1 MLAFG
6 LVGASNE
13 DGRAYGRVFLAAQ
26 GVDAA
31 PAAELDAALDE
42 AIGAALDAWPEL
54 APDRTAFARF
64 LGERIPSDVDAIEA
78 LRGRRPELYLVF
90 ACLRGDP
97 TATELLDRRYFA
109 GLADRL
115 VRQRIPED
123 VATETVQQLRMKV
136 FTGPKPLLLA
146 YSGTGDLHGW
156 LRITALRAA
165 IRLQRGEMRR
175 SDRDQETALADGTLD
190 AGLQY
195 QRKLYQEEFR
205 AAFAEAVGKLT
216 TRERNLLKHS
226 VLYGANSD
234 DLGALY
240 QVHRATAA
248 RWLAAARE
256 RLALETQRGMLARLR
271 IERSEYESILRLIQ
285 SQLDVSVARIL
296 S

>member
-1 MLAFG
+1 MLAFVH
-6 LVGASNE
+6 VGASNE
-13 DGRAYGRVFLAAQ
+13 DGRAFLAAQ
-26 GVDAA
+26 GVDAV
-31 PAAELDAALDE
+31 PSAELTEALEVVITAAFE
-42 AIGAALDAWPEL
+42 AWPEL
-54 APDRTAFARF
+54 AADRAGFVRF
-64 LGERIPSDVDAIEA
+64 LGERIPGDVEPIEA
-78 LRGRRPELYLVF
+78 LRGRRPEIYLAF
-90 ACLRGDP
+90 LCLRGDA
-97 TATELLDRRYFA
+97 TACEMFDRRYFG

-115 VRQRIPED
+115 VRQRISDD
-123 VATETVQQLRMKV
+123 VATETVQQLRMKML
-136 FTGPKPLLLA
+136 TGPKPLLLA
-146 YSGTGDLHGW
+146 YGGTGDLHGW

-165 IRLQRGEMRR
+165 IRLKRGELRR
-175 SDRDQETALADGTLD
+175 SDRDQDATLADATLD

-205 AAFAEAVGKLT
+205 AAFAEAVASLT

-240 QVHRATAA
+240 HVHRATAA
-248 RWLAAARE
+248 RWLTAARE
-256 RLALETQRGMLARLR
+256 RLAAETQRGMLARLR